1 MRSLACSRVR
11 PAIPSSTSLTLTTR
25 FHCYRAWLYASPRLI
40 SVVYFTFTRLI
51 TDHLKQP
58 ALTALR
64 QQEINFT
71 STLLREKVPTCL
83 YESERCSVT
92 LRSPALM
99 Y

>member
-1 MRSLACSRVR
+1 M
-11 PAIPSSTSLTLTTR
+11 
-25 FHCYRAWLYASPRLI
+25 
-40 SVVYFTFTRLI
+40 VYFTFTRLI

-83 YESERCSVT
+83 YESERS
-92 LRSPALM
+92 ALM
-99 Y
+99 CTNACTSSKRCGLSGGI